1 MIGRTTLPGHMR
13 CWFINYIILKN
24 CQGNNGGRAKS
35 GQKLK
40 DGEKRDRMELW
51 QNWKQAMDFIFD
63 INSALAALA
72 WFSQTAG
79 SLAVYLIAGVLPCFL
94 WLLFYL
100 ARDRHP
106 EPKQE
111 IAKVFFLGAL
121 VTAPAVGLQIFLI
134 NAINSLGLPEIIAL
148 LLANILA
155 IALIEEYAKYFAVW
169 VREQAAQ
176 QNRHLDEPV
185 DFVIYMV
192 VAALGFAAV
201 ENLLFLLPAVQDV
214 FFTGNELL
222 RAESAMFLVSLSLFR
237 SLTAILLHTL
247 CSGVL
252 GYYMAMAFCRR
263 KRKSGLLL
271 RGFVI
276 VSVLHG
282 LYNFSIMKSEDDSS
296 FLFVPLI
303 IIFGLAIA
311 LYRCFN
317 RLLKMKSVCK
327 F

>member
-1 MIGRTTLPGHMR
+1 
-13 CWFINYIILKN
+13 
-24 CQGNNGGRAKS
+24 
-35 GQKLK
+35 
-40 DGEKRDRMELW
+40 
-51 QNWKQAMDFIFD
+51 MDFIFD
-63 INSALAALA
+63 INGALAALA
-72 WFSQTAG
+72 WFSQAAG

-100 ARDRHP
+100 ARDKNP
-106 EPKQE
+106 EPRQE

-121 VTAPAVGLQIFLI
+121 ITAPAVGLQIFLI

-155 IALIEEYAKYFAVW
+155 IAFIEEYAKYFAVW

-176 QNRHLDEPV
+176 QNHHLDEPV

-201 ENLLFLLPAVQDV
+201 ENLLFLLPAVQDI

-247 CSGVL
+247 CSGVM
-252 GYYMAMAFCRR
+252 GYYMAMAFCRK
-263 KRKSGLLL
+263 KRQSGILA
-271 RGFVI
+271 RGFII

-282 LYNFSIMKSEDDSS
+282 LYNFSIMKSEENSLL
-296 FLFVPLI
+296 LFVPLF
-303 IIFGLAIA
+303 IIFALAIA